1 MTRSIHAL
9 SWPAA
14 RLGEAIET
22 AGRRAGLGP
31 HEAEVGAPPPRL
43 LVGDSAALG
52 RWIEAAAAWLGLEA
66 EPVETPYA
74 EVEQLV
80 STAGPALLR
89 LPDSAEARFLVL
101 LRGSRRG
108 AELLSPELEAV
119 PVEPEAVRA
128 AICGQQELPL
138 AQGIEQSLADAGVA
152 KRRQSRARQAVLRQL
167 LGEQRIGDCWL
178 LRSSGGA
185 PFMVHARESRLP
197 HLLAVLLSAHAAAYV
212 LWLLSWWLLGSMAL
226 RGQLDKGWLL
236 AWMLL
241 LLTPVPFRLLS
252 TSAGGIFAIQAGAL
266 LKRRLLLGAMRL
278 DVDSIRH
285 LGAGQLL
292 GRVIESEVVEAA
304 ALEGG
309 FVGLTAVIELALAG
323 FVLGAEA
330 GSWVLAL
337 LLLGTVCVTAV
348 LSLRYYRRRRWW
360 TNERLEMTN
369 DLVERMLGHRTR
381 LAQEARTHW
390 NEGEDQAL
398 ERYLRASEAL
408 DSRTAVLQ
416 GLVPRGWFIV
426 GLLGLAPAFV
436 TGTHS
441 TAAVAVG
448 IGGVLLAYRAFGN
461 LVQGL
466 EKLAAAA
473 IAWERVQLFWR
484 AATRREP
491 IGQPELAVTAAASS
505 LPEHGPASNGLSA
518 ASKGRL
524 LLDARDLV
532 FRYRDRG
539 GPILQGVAVQ
549 VHAGD
554 RLLLEGSSGGGKST
568 LASLLAGARVPESG
582 LVLFDGL
589 DRETL
594 GAERWRRRIV
604 IAPQFHENHVLM
616 GTFAFNALLGRGW
629 PPHPGDLEEAEQI
642 CRSLGLGIL
651 LNRMPAGMQQVI
663 GETGWQLSQGEKSRL
678 YLARALLQNADVLI
692 LDESFG
698 ALDPTTLR
706 QCLTF
711 VLETAP
717 TLLVIAHP

>member
-1 MTRSIHAL
+1 MRRSVHEL

-22 AGRRAGLGP
+22 AGRRAGLGAR
-31 HEAEVGAPPPRL
+31 EAEVGAPPARL
-43 LVGDSAALG
+43 LTGDGTALG
-52 RWIEAAAAWLGLEA
+52 QWIEAAASWLGLEA

-74 EVEQLV
+74 EVEPLIR
-80 STAGPALLR
+80 TAGPALVR
-89 LPDSAEARFLVL
+89 LPDRDEARFLVL
-101 LRGSRRG
+101 LRGRRRG
-108 AELLSPELEAV
+108 AVLLSPELEAV
-119 PVEPEAVRA
+119 AVDPEAVRA
-128 AICGQQELPL
+128 ALCGQQELPL
-138 AQGIEQSLADAGVA
+138 AKGVEQSLAEAGVPA
-152 KRRQSRARQAVLRQL
+152 RRQPRARQAVLRQL

-178 LRSSGGA
+178 LRSSAGA
-185 PFMVHARESRLP
+185 AFTVQAREAHLP
-197 HLLAVLLSAHAAAYV
+197 RLLAVLLLTHVAAYA
-212 LWLLSWWLLGSMAL
+212 LWLFSWWLLGSMAL
-226 RGQLDKGWLL
+226 RGQLDRGWLL
-236 AWMLL
+236 AWLLL
-241 LLTPVPFRLLS
+241 LLTPLPFRLLS
-252 TSAGGIFAIQAGAL
+252 TSAGGLFAIQAGAL
-266 LKRRLLLGAMRL
+266 LKRRLLFGAMRL
-278 DVDSIRH
+278 DPDAVRH

-309 FVGLTAVIELALAG
+309 FAGLTAVVELALAG
-323 FVLGAEA
+323 FVLGAGA
-330 GSWVLAL
+330 GSWGLVL
-337 LLLGTVCVTAV
+337 LLLGAAGVTAV
-348 LSLRYYRRRRWW
+348 LGLRYYHRRRWW

-381 LAQEARTHW
+381 LAQEARSRW

-398 ERYLRASEAL
+398 ERYLRASEDL
-408 DSRTAVLQ
+408 DRRTAALQ
-416 GLVPRGWFIV
+416 ALVPRGWFV
-426 GLLGLAPAFV
+426 LALLGLAPAFV
-436 TGTHS
+436 AGNRS

-466 EKLAAAA
+466 EKVAAAA

-491 IGQPELAVTAAASS
+491 IGQPELAAAPAANTAS
-505 LPEHGPASNGLSA
+505 GT
-518 ASKGRL
+518 GRV

-539 GPILQGVAVQ
+539 GAVLQGVAVQ
-549 VHAGD
+549 VRAGD

-594 GAERWRRRIV
+594 GVERWRRRIV

-616 GTFAFNALLGRGW
+616 GTFVFNALLGRGW
-629 PPHPGDLEEAEQI
+629 PPRHGDLEEAEQI
-642 CRSLGLGIL
+642 CRTLGLGDL
-651 LNRMPAGMQQVI
+651 LDRMPAGMQQVI

-678 YLARALLQNADVLI
+678 YLARALLQNADVVI

-698 ALDPTTLR
+698 ALDPATLR

>member
-1 MTRSIHAL
+1 MRRSVHEL

-22 AGRRAGLGP
+22 AGRRAGLGAR
-31 HEAEVGAPPPRL
+31 EAEVGAPPARL
-43 LVGDSAALG
+43 LTGDGTALG
-52 RWIEAAAAWLGLEA
+52 QWIEAAASWLGLEA
-66 EPVETPYA
+66 EPAETAYA
-74 EVEQLV
+74 EVEQLIR
-80 STAGPALLR
+80 TAGPALVR
-89 LPDSAEARFLVL
+89 LPDRDEARFLVL
-101 LRGSRRG
+101 LRGRRRE
-108 AELLSPELEAV
+108 AVLLSPELEAV
-119 PVEPEAVRA
+119 AVDPEAVRA
-128 AICGQQELPL
+128 ALCGPHELPL
-138 AQGIEQSLADAGVA
+138 AKGIEQSLAEAGVPA
-152 KRRQSRARQAVLRQL
+152 RRQSRARQAVLRQL

-178 LRSSGGA
+178 LCSSAGA
-185 PFMVHARESRLP
+185 AFTVQAREAGLP
-197 HLLAVLLSAHAAAYV
+197 RLLAGLLLAHATAYA
-212 LWLLSWWLLGSMAL
+212 LWLFSWWLLGSMAL
-226 RGQLDKGWLL
+226 RGQLDRGWLL
-236 AWMLL
+236 AWLLL
-241 LLTPVPFRLLS
+241 LLTPIPFRMLS
-252 TSAGGIFAIQAGAL
+252 TSAGGLFAIQAGAL
-266 LKRRLLLGAMRL
+266 LKRRLLFGAMRL
-278 DVDSIRH
+278 DPDAVRH

-309 FVGLTAVIELALAG
+309 FAGLTAVVELALAG
-323 FVLGAEA
+323 FVLGA
-330 GSWVLAL
+330 GSGGWGLVL
-337 LLLGTVCVTAV
+337 LLLGAAGVTAV
-348 LSLRYYRRRRWW
+348 LGLRYYHRRRWW

-381 LAQEARTHW
+381 LAQEARSRW

-398 ERYLRASEAL
+398 ERYLRASEDL
-408 DSRTAVLQ
+408 DRRTAALQ
-416 GLVPRGWFIV
+416 ALVPRGWFV
-426 GLLGLAPAFV
+426 VALLGLAPAFV
-436 TGTHS
+436 AGNRS

-466 EKLAAAA
+466 EKVAAAA

-491 IGQPELAVTAAASS
+491 IGQPELAAA
-505 LPEHGPASNGLSA
+505 PAARA
-518 ASKGRL
+518 APGAGRV

-539 GPILQGVAVQ
+539 GAVLQGVAVQ
-549 VHAGD
+549 VRAGD

-594 GAERWRRRIV
+594 GVERWRRRIV

-616 GTFAFNALLGRGW
+616 GTFAFNVLLGRGW
-629 PPHPGDLEEAEQI
+629 PPRRGDLEEAEQI
-642 CRSLGLGIL
+642 CRTLGLGDL
-651 LNRMPAGMQQVI
+651 LDRMPAGMQQVI

-678 YLARALLQNADVLI
+678 YLARALLQNADVVI

-698 ALDPTTLR
+698 ALDPATLR

-711 VLETAP
+711 VLERAP